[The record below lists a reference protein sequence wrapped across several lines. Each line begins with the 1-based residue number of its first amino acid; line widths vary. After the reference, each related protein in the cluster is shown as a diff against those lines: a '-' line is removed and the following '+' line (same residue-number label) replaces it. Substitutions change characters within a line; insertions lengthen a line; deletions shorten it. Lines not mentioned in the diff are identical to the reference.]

1 MRAAQGTGLP
11 ERARNMA
18 GRTCP
23 ICGKVLRSGSEEAM
37 SAHQRESQSCR
48 PQANRSDSTS
58 VKALEA
64 KLASV
69 VAEGKALGMGS
80 GTFEQSEK
88 NAALQKELE
97 KQLREARRDSKA
109 DKQAIRQLAQ
119 NSMSAASW
127 TQGVL
132 DGDSKY
138 VKGEAGVEQ
147 RLAAETVG
155 LVTADQ
161 FREKRERL
169 ESEEAEK
176 RQREEA
182 DERDAAEKEKQRRR
196 AKKAKREQQERRGL
210 SFVEDE

>member
-1 MRAAQGTGLP
+1 
-11 ERARNMA
+11 
-18 GRTCP
+18 
-23 ICGKVLRSGSEEAM
+23 M

-48 PQANRSDSTS
+48 PQASRSDSTS

-97 KQLREARRDSKA
+97 KQLRQARRDSKA

-138 VKGEAGVEQ
+138 VKGESGVEQ

-169 ESEEAEK
+169 ES
-176 RQREEA
+176 EEA